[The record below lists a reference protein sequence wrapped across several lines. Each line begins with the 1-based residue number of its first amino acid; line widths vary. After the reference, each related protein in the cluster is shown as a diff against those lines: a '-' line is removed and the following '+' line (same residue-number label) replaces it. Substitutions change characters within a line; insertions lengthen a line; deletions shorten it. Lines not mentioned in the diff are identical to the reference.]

1 MKRIYSP
8 VLTDA
13 LTAIGI
19 IMGFYGILAQ
29 IALIAW

>member
-8 VLTDA
+8 VVTDA

-19 IMGFYGILAQ
+19 IMAFYGIM
-29 IALIAW
+29 ALVAIIAW